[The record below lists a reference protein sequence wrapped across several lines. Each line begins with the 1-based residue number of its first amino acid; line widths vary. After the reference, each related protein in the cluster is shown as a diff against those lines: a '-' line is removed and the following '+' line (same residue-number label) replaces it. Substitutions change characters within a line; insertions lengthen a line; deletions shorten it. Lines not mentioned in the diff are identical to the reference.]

1 MEINSKN
8 IKNISID
15 KLYDYILPF
24 LEQQISKYKKL
35 SITDEE
41 KDGGSALSDEYTPGR
56 WEGIW
61 DNMNASEQ

>member
-1 MEINSKN
+1 MKRIYITPTTALLEMR
-8 IKNISID
+8 IKEP
-15 KLYDYILPF
+15 LMLV
-24 LEQQISKYKKL
+24 L